1 MEFSRNPLWFST
13 MMRSLKKFLRCILSE
28 NVSVSTSVT
37 EKRENNENVN
47 EVRQS
52 ASVRLKNRSFSGEVK
67 KEKTVEKTPRSGS
80 DPSPGRARS
89 GHVIRKNGPIVHGRK
104 DSEEGSCRRSM
115 SLVTRTHGWPAKIGN
130 ALDEKATSNAHCA
143 AFYHT
148 QQTLRK
154 HEA

>member
-1 MEFSRNPLWFST
+1 

-67 KEKTVEKTPRSGS
+67 KEKTVEKTLGRGS

-89 GHVIRKNGPIVHGRK
+89 GPVIRRNGPTVHGRR
-104 DSEEGSCRRSM
+104 DIEEGSCRRSM
-115 SLVTRTHGWPAKIGN
+115 SLVTRTHGG
-130 ALDEKATSNAHCA
+130 
-143 AFYHT
+143 
-148 QQTLRK
+148 QRK
-154 HEA
+154 